1 MWARSQTIGDISSEC
16 CRQRSS
22 SLTGATSSSVRRRAS
37 SSSVAILAFKAGR
50 ATAMVGIS
58 NVFRAPYHPRAVKS
72 VLLIAPSKRDLA
84 AAARARYRVS
94 GVGDDLD
101 EAPDLDPR
109 RLVAEAE
116 QFVTDGVVGTKDRS
130 ALLAALVAERLGLAG
145 PPPAGGLRWPTKV
158 PPPPRRE

>member
-16 CRQRSS
+16 CRHRSA
-22 SLTGATSSSVRRRAS
+22 SLTGATRSSVRRRAS
-37 SSSVAILAFKAGR
+37 SSWAAIRAFKAGR
-50 ATAMVGIS
+50 ATAMVGS
-58 NVFRAPYHPRAVKS
+58 CNVFPASYHPGAVKN
-72 VLLIAPSKRDLA
+72 VLLIAPSRRDLA
-84 AAARARYRVS
+84 AAAGARYRVS
-94 GVGDDLD
+94 SVGHDLD

-145 PPPAGGLRWPTKV
+145 PSPAAVLRCQHK
-158 PPPPRRE
+158 